1 MITSILT
8 AIATNVVLGWLWRRV
23 QEIASWA
30 FGLVP
35 LYLSL
40 PAPYQELIR
49 EILAGRG
56 GAASISAYIGF
67 AYYLYTQWQSW
78 RATVQP
84 QVVVGGRK
92 VPILTDEQAKDI
104 EEAAT
109 GVRPTEIPRR

>member
-1 MITSILT
+1 MLSSIVT
-8 AIATNVVLGWLWRRV
+8 AIATNVVLGWLWRRF

-49 EILAGRG
+49 EILSGRG

-78 RATVQP
+78 RATVKP
-84 QVVVGGRK
+84 QIVTPDKKRRELTEAEARAITGYDG
-92 VPILTDEQAKDI
+92 PIEDRT
-104 EEAAT
+104 
-109 GVRPTEIPRR
+109 RR